1 MTIEPDTITE
11 RAALVVWHLAHGE
24 CMQTRD
30 VVAITGLTRQG
41 AWDLMQRLSRVIP
54 IYQDERDVWQVCAA
68 LELEYA
74 GVKL

>member
-1 MTIEPDTITE
+1 MTDLPDTITE

-24 CMQTRD
+24 SMQTRD
-30 VVAITGLTRQG
+30 VANMTGLTRQG

-54 IYQDERDVWQVCAA
+54 IYLAEGDIWQVCAA

-74 GVKL
+74 GMRL

>member
-1 MTIEPDTITE
+1 MTDLPDTITE

-30 VVAITGLTRQG
+30 VARLTGLTRQG
-41 AWDLMQRLSRVIP
+41 AWDLMQRLSRMIP
-54 IYQDERDVWQVCAA
+54 IYQDDRGVWQVCAA

-74 GVKL
+74 GVRL